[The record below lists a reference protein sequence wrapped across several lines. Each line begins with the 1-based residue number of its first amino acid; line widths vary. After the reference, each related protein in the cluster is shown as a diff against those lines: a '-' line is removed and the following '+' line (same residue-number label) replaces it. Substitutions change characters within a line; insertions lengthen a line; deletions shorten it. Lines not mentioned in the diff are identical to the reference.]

1 MRYIKFIWVVF
12 FLSASMALR
21 AQCDT
26 TKRPIVF
33 IHGFLASGDTWAGQ
47 IQRFVQSGYCG
58 KQLFVFDW
66 NSVGGNGKKNDSL
79 LRVFIHNVLAQTNAK
94 QVDLVGHSAGGGLG
108 RGYLLDSIN
117 ASKVSHYVHIGS
129 RKWFKEFSWFPN
141 TRCLN
146 IYSDADKV
154 TGSSAGDVD
163 GAVNLNLKDKDHYEV
178 ATSQETFSAIYA
190 FLHKGANP
198 VMRNLKNAAV
208 YISGKAVELGT
219 NEPLVNARVE
229 LYVVHKKNGKRKY
242 PKSPFVF
249 TTDEQGNWGP
259 FLADT
264 LLYYELE
271 LIPNNSSARKIS
283 YFFEPFTLFNIHIY
297 LRGFP
302 QGGMVAMMTGS
313 LPEKDDQSAI
323 VVYSANKAMITGR
336 DSVTVNG
343 VPVSSPALTPAS
355 KTIISSFIF
364 DDGDGKTSGKGL
376 KQFSTAPFI
385 GGVDISLP
393 ANHKRGNTIY
403 YNGRKLVLPAA
414 PSKERILLA
423 VFN

>member
-1 MRYIKFIWVVF
+1 MKLIWVAF
-12 FLSASMALR
+12 CLLSSFTLR

-47 IQRFVQSGYCG
+47 IQRFIQSGYCG

-79 LRVFIHNVLAQTNAK
+79 LRVFINTVLAQTNAK

-108 RGYLLDSIN
+108 RGYLLDSVN

-141 TRCLN
+141 ARCLN
-146 IYSDADKV
+146 IYSDADKI
-154 TGSSAGDVD
+154 TGSSAGDVE

-178 ATSQETFSAIYA
+178 ATSHETFLAIYA
-190 FLHKGANP
+190 FLHEGRKP
-198 VMRNLKNAAV
+198 VLINLKNAAAH
-208 YISGKAVELGT
+208 ITGKAVELGT
-219 NEPLVNARVE
+219 NEPLVNAKVE
-229 LYVVHKKNGKRKY
+229 LYVINKKNGKRKY
-242 PKSPFVF
+242 PKSPYVF
-249 TTDEQGNWGP
+249 TTDAQGNWGP

-264 LLYYELE
+264 LLHYELE
-271 LIPNNSSARKIS
+271 LIPSAASARRVS
-283 YFFEPFTLFNIHIY
+283 YFFEPFTLFNTHIY

-302 QGGMVAMMTGS
+302 QGGMIAMMLGG
-313 LPEKDDQSAI
+313 LPEKDNQSAI
-323 VVYSANKAMITGR
+323 VVYSSSKAMIAGR

-343 VPVSSPALTPAS
+343 VPVSSPLLTPAS

-364 DDGDGKTSGKGL
+364 DDGDEKTSGKGL
-376 KQFSTAPFI
+376 KQFSAAPFI
-385 GGVDISLP
+385 GGVDVSLP

-414 PSKERILLA
+414 PSNRKIMLA